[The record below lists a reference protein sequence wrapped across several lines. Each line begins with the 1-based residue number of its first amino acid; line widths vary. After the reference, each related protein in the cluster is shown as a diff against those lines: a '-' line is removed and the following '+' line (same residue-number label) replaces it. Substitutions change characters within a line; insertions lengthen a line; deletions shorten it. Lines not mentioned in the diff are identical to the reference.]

1 VEIELQQQST
11 RHSRVKDRTEKVLKR
26 AQTDRYENKTEFRQS
41 TRHKETDREADRQST
56 RQDRALDKCI
66 LPEARRTVPQ

>member
-11 RHSRVKDRTEKVLKR
+11 RHSRVKGRTEKVLKI

-41 TRHKETDREADRQST
+41 TRHIERQIERQTDRVLDRT
-56 RQDRALDKCI
+56 
-66 LPEARRTVPQ
+66 EH

>member
-41 TRHKETDREADRQST
+41 TRHIERQIERQTDRVLDRT
-56 RQDRALDKCI
+56 
-66 LPEARRTVPQ
+66 EH